1 MPEKIRV
8 GIVGATVTVGGSG
21 WGARAHVPALKALS
35 DDYELK
41 AVCTTRAETAL
52 ASMAAFGADL
62 AFHDFDAMLAS
73 PEIDL
78 VSVVTRVP
86 THHGL
91 VMRALRA
98 GKAVYCEWPLGA
110 TLAEAEE
117 MAALAAERGLYTA
130 VGLQAHS
137 DPVLIHARELVQQ
150 GFIGDIVAVNFSYVG
165 NATTARGNGR
175 IWQGDRRAGANILT
189 IGGGHA
195 IDALSFI
202 LGRFDAVSARL
213 GTMIGQWHNTD
224 TGEEVKVNAPDW
236 VSVSGRLENRTE
248 VSFLVA
254 AAPALPQ
261 GHRRFEIYGSRG
273 TLAIVSAP
281 GNLEP
286 NPSIYHGQNKLLAS
300 RGKAALAPLET
311 PARLILISDNVPIGP
326 PRNVAQAYARLAAAI
341 RDNKPY
347 EPGFVQAVKAHLLV
361 TALEESSQ
369 TGRTVAPAFRG

>member
-1 MPEKIRV
+1 MPMKIRV

-21 WGARAHVPALKALS
+21 WGARTHVPALKALAG
-35 DDYELK
+35 DYELK
-41 AVCTTRAETAL
+41 AVCTTREETAL
-52 ASMAAFGADL
+52 ASKAAFGAEL

-73 PEIDL
+73 PDIDL

-98 GKAVYCEWPLGA
+98 SKAVYCEWPLGA

-137 DPVLIHARELVQQ
+137 DPVLMHARELVRQ
-150 GFIGDIVAVNFSYVG
+150 GFIGDILAVNFSYAG
-165 NATTARGNGR
+165 KATTARGNGR

-202 LGRFDAVSARL
+202 LGRFDAVSTRL
-213 GTMIGQWHNTD
+213 GTMVGQWHNTD
-224 TGEEVKVNAPDW
+224 TDEEVKVDAPDW
-236 VSVSGRLENRTE
+236 VSVSGRLENRAE

-254 AAPALPQ
+254 ALPALPQ
-261 GHRRFEIYGSRG
+261 GHRRFEIYGSKG
-273 TLAIVSAP
+273 TLAIVPAP
-281 GNLEP
+281 GSPEP
-286 NPSIYHGQNKLLAS
+286 NPSIYHGPNQLLAS
-300 RGKAALAPLET
+300 RGKSALAPVET
-311 PARLILISDNVPIGP
+311 PARFILTPDSIPTGP
-326 PRNVAQAYARLAAAI
+326 PRNVAQAYARLAAAM
-341 RDNKPY
+341 RDNQPY
-347 EPGFVQAVKAHLLV
+347 EPGFAHAVKAHQLV
-361 TALEESSQ
+361 ASLEESSQ
-369 TGRTVAPAFRG
+369 LGRMVSPVFRD

>member
-21 WGARAHVPALKALS
+21 WGARTHVPALKALAAH
-35 DDYELK
+35 YEIK

-52 ASMAAFGADL
+52 ASKAAFGAEL
-62 AFHDFDAMLAS
+62 AFDDFDAMLAS
-73 PEIDL
+73 PDIDL

-91 VMRALRA
+91 VMRALKA

-117 MAALAAERGLYTA
+117 MAALASERGLTTA
-130 VGLQAHS
+130 VGLQARS
-137 DPVLIHARELVQQ
+137 DPVLMHARELVQQ
-150 GFIGDIVAVNFSYVG
+150 GFIGDILAVNFSYVG
-165 NATTARGNGR
+165 KATIARGNGR
-175 IWQGDRRAGANILT
+175 IWQSDRRAGANILT

-213 GTMIGQWHNTD
+213 GTMVGQWHNTD
-224 TGEEVKVNAPDW
+224 TGEEVKVDSPDW
-236 VSVSGRLENRTE
+236 VSVSGRLENRAE

-261 GHRRFEIYGSRG
+261 GHRRFEIYGSHG
-273 TLAIVSAP
+273 MLAIVPAP
-281 GNLEP
+281 GSPEP
-286 NPSIYHGQNKLLAS
+286 NPSLYHGPNQLLAA
-300 RGKAALAPLET
+300 RGRGALAPIET
-311 PARLILISDNVPIGP
+311 PARLVLIPDSVPAGP
-326 PRNVAQAYARLAAAI
+326 PRNVAQAYARLAAAM
-341 RDNKPY
+341 RDNEPY
-347 EPGFVQAVKAHLLV
+347 EPGFAHAVRAHRLV
-361 TALEESSQ
+361 AALEESSLM
-369 TGRTVAPAFRG
+369 GRTVAPAV